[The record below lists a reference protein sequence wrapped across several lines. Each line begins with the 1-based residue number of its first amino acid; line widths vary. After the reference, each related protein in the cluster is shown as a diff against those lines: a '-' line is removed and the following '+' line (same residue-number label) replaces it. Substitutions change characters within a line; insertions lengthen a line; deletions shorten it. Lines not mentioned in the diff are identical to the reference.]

1 MHDAPKR
8 FNELEGDFKKSSIGE
23 YANRGEAADQINQT
37 ASNAG
42 ERPIACIIQ
51 VILSGVQCEQASLSW
66 FPDDCCQPLR
76 QFRSSLSGPRLLH
89 LGDSL
94 RRSRAH
100 AKHVARTTD
109 RQDQLG
115 ANQRLSILQ
124 FVGTLQL
131 PGKPMSQNIDGK
143 WQT

>member
-51 VILSGVQCEQASLSW
+51 VILLREQEPSQSRAY
-66 FPDDCCQPLR
+66 
-76 QFRSSLSGPRLLH
+76 SSLQHPQKEPLAPAKTPVTPPGRQVPRP
-89 LGDSL
+89 
-94 RRSRAH
+94 
-100 AKHVARTTD
+100 VA
-109 RQDQLG
+109 
-115 ANQRLSILQ
+115 NN
-124 FVGTLQL
+124 
-131 PGKPMSQNIDGK
+131 PEE
-143 WQT
+143 

>member
-51 VILSGVQCEQASLSW
+51 VPRNSPRKSRVRPCKYATVWLGRARRHWMLG
-66 FPDDCCQPLR
+66 LR
-76 QFRSSLSGPRLLH
+76 SR
-89 LGDSL
+89 L
-94 RRSRAH
+94 RRRDKGHCECCRS
-100 AKHVARTTD
+100 AKTRRKA
-109 RQDQLG
+109 
-115 ANQRLSILQ
+115 
-124 FVGTLQL
+124 
-131 PGKPMSQNIDGK
+131 
-143 WQT
+143 W

>member
-51 VILSGVQCEQASLSW
+51 VLQKHRAEIEKSGNSLLREQLYLATGET
-66 FPDDCCQPLR
+66 DK
-76 QFRSSLSGPRLLH
+76 LH
-89 LGDSL
+89 EE
-94 RRSRAH
+94 RRKRAEGI
-100 AKHVARTTD
+100 RIE
-109 RQDQLG
+109 RMG
-115 ANQRLSILQ
+115 S
-124 FVGTLQL
+124 
-131 PGKPMSQNIDGK
+131 
-143 WQT
+143 